1 MQTYITLHTQMDTFA
16 SPITGD
22 KLGALPGE
30 RQALQSALVCLPDLQ
45 EEPGTESWFIPRLAR
60 GQPAHGCGA
69 SGWLSL
75 FSSPFFLAS
84 LHR

>member
-1 MQTYITLHTQMDTFA
+1 MQTYITLHTQMDMFV

-22 KLGALPGE
+22 KLGALPG
-30 RQALQSALVCLPDLQ
+30 AAGLQSALVCLPDLQ
-45 EEPGTESWFIPRLAR
+45 EELWALSHGLSQDWLGASPH
-60 GQPAHGCGA
+60 HGCGA